1 MADIERKLATVRRI
15 AAIDPIEGADKIEC
29 VTVDGWKLV
38 SGKDNGFQVGSLV
51 IYFEIDSFLPVR
63 EEFEWLRK
71 SSFKTVPG
79 LGEGFRIK
87 TIKLRGQVSQGLIVP
102 MAEFLQGDEDGWF
115 YGITLES
122 GELVVQQV
130 EEGSDLTDFLGVK
143 KYEKPLPAQLAGRV
157 KGSFPSF
164 IRKTDQERIQNC
176 WGGVKKWILQG
187 TPEVTEVTDAKR
199 IESLELGGVTM
210 DEDNF
215 YFKSGDLWFEKTF
228 IPNDPELVA
237 KHSRF
242 EATLKLD
249 GSSITIYYNDGQ
261 LGVCSRNLDL
271 KREESNSFWRAAIDS
286 GILAFL
292 AQYGRNIA
300 FQGEL
305 MGPGVQEN
313 REGLS
318 DLAIYIYDIFDID
331 TQSYLTPAE
340 RYDVCNDAEDM
351 EVEFIGRKDNIHHI
365 PIIDKDIGIFG
376 DETVDAF
383 LAGADN
389 IKSINHAIAEGIVY
403 KSHVKNGPTFKA
415 ISNKFLLKEKD

>member
-102 MAEFLQGDEDGWF
+102 LADFLAEQIEPDGTSKWWF
-115 YGITLES
+115 EQEGQAYF
-122 GELVVQQV
+122 V
-130 EEGSDLTDFLGVK
+130 EEGTDLTNFLGVK
-143 KYEKPLPAQLAGRV
+143 KYEKPLPAQLAGRG

-210 DEDNF
+210 DEDKF
-215 YFKSGDLWFEKTF
+215 YFKSGDKWFEKTF
-228 IPNDPELVA
+228 VPNDPELVA
-237 KHSRF
+237 ERSRF

-261 LGVCSRNLDL
+261 IGVCSRNLDL
-271 KREESNSFWRAAIDS
+271 KREESNSFWRVAIDS
-286 GILAFL
+286 GLLAFL
-292 AQYGRNIA
+292 VQYGRNIA

-305 MGPGVQEN
+305 MGPGVQDN

-331 TQSYLTPAE
+331 TQSYLTPTE